1 MAYDKI
7 CAYVW
12 ISAVIFT
19 IVVWASSIVFLIA
32 MVSGGQSIEDE
43 ADTAISE
50 IRERNKII
58 LPDEGN

>member
-19 IVVWASSIVFLIA
+19 IVVWASSIVFLIV

-43 ADTAISE
+43 ADTAIST
-50 IRERNKII
+50 ERNR
-58 LPDEGN
+58 